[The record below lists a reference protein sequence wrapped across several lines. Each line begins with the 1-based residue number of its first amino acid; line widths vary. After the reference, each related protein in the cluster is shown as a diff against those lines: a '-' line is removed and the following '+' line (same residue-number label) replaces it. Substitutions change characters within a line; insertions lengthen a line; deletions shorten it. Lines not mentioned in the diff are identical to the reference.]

1 MSVALL
7 AVATLVA
14 FGYLAVRVWWLSHL
28 VRRLEARLRAYEL
41 VLRLPEVD
49 VATGKLPPPARRER
63 PAVAHPPGV
72 PEAEAGSPG
81 ADTEAWRDE
90 VARAAQ
96 AGRRVEAVI
105 LYRKHTGAGLAEAV
119 EAVKRLRG

>member
-1 MSVALL
+1 MSTPIL

-14 FGYLAVRVWWLSHL
+14 FAYLSFRLWWLGHL

-41 VLRLPEVD
+41 VLRIPEID
-49 VATGKLPPPARRER
+49 IASGKLPPPAAAR
-63 PAVAHPPGV
+63 H
-72 PEAEAGSPG
+72 PG
-81 ADTEAWRDE
+81 AAPPLGTAPPPAGDDWREE
-90 VARAAQ
+90 VARAAR

-119 EAVKRLRG
+119 EEVKRLRAAD